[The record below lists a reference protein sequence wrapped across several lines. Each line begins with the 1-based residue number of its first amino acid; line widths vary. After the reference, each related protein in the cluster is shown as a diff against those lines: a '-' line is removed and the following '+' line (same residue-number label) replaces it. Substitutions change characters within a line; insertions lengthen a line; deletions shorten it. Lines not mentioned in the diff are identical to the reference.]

1 MIFFH
6 LQHTIYFYFS
16 PKFNQCM
23 KEEVINWI
31 QSFYRDSEG
40 IFMQQSFDND
50 TPWISL
56 FLIAVSAVA
65 FLILWYFS
73 RTVMRVSVHFL
84 ASRSKTML
92 DDYLVSKKVFSSLAH
107 VVPLSALYT
116 FLSIALFAYPT
127 LFDITSKLIDIIII
141 ITVWITVN
149 RTISAINMFFAE
161 HEKFKDK
168 PIDSYFQIFQIF
180 MGIVFFLLILSE
192 ITGQS
197 PSSFLAY
204 FGAFSAV
211 ILLVFKDT
219 ILGFVGSIQLS
230 ANDMIRKG
238 DWITMERYGADGNI
252 EEINLTT
259 VKVRNFDRTITTIPT
274 YSFISD
280 SFNNWRGMEESQG
293 RRIKRSMFIEADSI
307 CTASDSLIKT
317 LKKSQLLG
325 PFLQEEIERINAY
338 NQKYELVHQP
348 NRRKFTNIGLFR
360 RYIEFYLKNH
370 PGVNS
375 DMTLMV
381 RQLQPTD
388 KGLPLEVYCFSL
400 SKVWEE
406 YELLMADLFDHF
418 FSVIHEFEL
427 YTFESPSGNDIQK
440 LKS

>member
-1 MIFFH
+1 MVDGI
-6 LQHTIYFYFS
+6 L
-16 PKFNQCM
+16 
-23 KEEVINWI
+23 NWI
-31 QSFYRDSEG
+31 KSFYNDSND
-40 IFMQQSFDND
+40 IFLKDTFQND
-50 TPWISL
+50 TPWIT
-56 FLIAVSAVA
+56 LILVLCSAVV
-65 FLILWYFS
+65 FIILWYIS
-73 RTVMRVSVHFL
+73 RTVMRVAVQFF
-84 ASRSKTML
+84 ASKSKTKL

-107 VVPLSALYT
+107 IVPLMALYSL
-116 FLSIALFAYPT
+116 LSLAFFAYPV
-127 LFDITSKLIDIIII
+127 LFNVMSKFIDIVIII
-141 ITVWITVN
+141 AIWITVN
-149 RTISAINMFFAE
+149 RAISAINMFFE
-161 HEKFKDK
+161 ELEKFKDK
-168 PIDSYFQIFQIF
+168 PIDSYFQIFKIIL
-180 MGIVFFLLILSE
+180 GVIFFLLILSE

-197 PSSFLAY
+197 PASFLAY

-280 SFNNWRGMEESQG
+280 SFNNWRGMEESDG
-293 RRIKRSMFIEADSI
+293 RRIKRSMFIETDSI
-307 CTASDSLIKT
+307 ALASESLIQT
-317 LKKSQLLG
+317 LEKSKILG
-325 PFLQEEIERINAY
+325 SFLNQEIENIKQY
-338 NQKYELVHQP
+338 NDQHALDTQP
-348 NRRKFTNIGLFR
+348 NKRKFTNIGLFR

-375 DMTLMV
+375 EMTLMV

-388 KGLPLEVYCFSL
+388 KGLPLEVYCFSQT
-400 SKVWEE
+400 KVWEA
-406 YELLMADLFDHF
+406 YELIIADLFDHF
-418 FSVIHEFEL
+418 YSVVQEFEL